1 MDTVTGVGPAA
12 ALRNQWGIDMKK
24 LLATAGAIAA
34 LALTST
40 PALAVTPASQ
50 ATATAKIFKPLT
62 ITKTQDLDFGTIVL
76 AGAAF
81 AGESVAMNTSG
92 VVTCGTTAGDLTCSG
107 APKPATYALAGT
119 ANANVTITSPGFNL
133 ANGAATLP
141 FVPNFAGTVTLDP
154 TGAYNLSL
162 GGTISGLSNTTPD
175 GVYTGTFAVTAD
187 YQ

>member
-1 MDTVTGVGPAA
+1 M
-12 ALRNQWGIDMKK
+12 NK

-40 PALAVTPASQ
+40 AAQAVTPATQ

-62 ITKTQDLDFGTIVL
+62 IASTQNLDFGTIVL
-76 AGAAF
+76 SGAAF
-81 AGESVAMNTSG
+81 SGESVNMDLAG
-92 VVTCGTTAGDLTCSG
+92 AVTCGTVAGDLTCSG
-107 APKPATYALAGT
+107 APKPATYHLVGT
-119 ANANVTITSPGFNL
+119 ANAVVTITSPGFNL

-141 FVPNFAGTVTLDP
+141 FAPNFNGTVTLNSSGTADI
-154 TGAYNLSL
+154 SL
-162 GGTISGLSNTTPD
+162 GGKITGLANTTVD